1 MILVMPRFT
10 ANGRELI
17 GHLPTGPNVGK
28 HGLGLGTMTWRDIVS
43 GLRGGRR
50 ANVQKQI
57 CCSHY
62 DDADDIIE

>member
-1 MILVMPRFT
+1 
-10 ANGRELI
+10 
-17 GHLPTGPNVGK
+17 
-28 HGLGLGTMTWRDIVS
+28 MTWRDIVRGLC
-43 GLRGGRR
+43 GLRGCRR